1 MTNRTNSDSTTYCM
15 FACYRKVGGLYN
27 IGVGRSLSLAPST
40 ALSRPDAPLF
50 RSVKWNLTD
59 RSNDS
64 TRPDCTT
71 HLFYVTTYSTKVFLF
86 LFRAVAPR
94 CSYLSIYLSICP
106 YLLYQRSIHAY
117 SRNRYTS
124 TKASWFFH
132 PHIFV
137 FVKLFHVPPRPSSL
151 ILQNGVGTDAGIAE
165 APHCLWREFTYTRRM
180 TSILFV
186 TMCIYI
192 YIYMC
197 VFQERI
203 HSYIEKFALVHVFAR
218 TPFYTI
224 LFYLL
229 LHPVSLARA
238 AYVPSGRPWFVR
250 ARDLSLVPTRH
261 LFTNTSH
268 TPFVDPP
275 HYPLIRHPF
284 LSQSILLNAY
294 YVVGATFA

>member
-94 CSYLSIYLSICP
+94 CSYLSIYLSVHIYCISARSTHT
-106 YLLYQRSIHAY
+106 LAIVTRVQKHLGFSIHISLY
-117 SRNRYTS
+117 LC
-124 TKASWFFH
+124 KALS
-132 PHIFV
+132 
-137 FVKLFHVPPRPSSL
+137 RPSSL

-192 YIYMC
+192 YIC
-197 VFQERI
+197 AC
-203 HSYIEKFALVHVFAR
+203 SK
-218 TPFYTI
+218 
-224 LFYLL
+224 
-229 LHPVSLARA
+229 
-238 AYVPSGRPWFVR
+238 
-250 ARDLSLVPTRH
+250 
-261 LFTNTSH
+261 
-268 TPFVDPP
+268 
-275 HYPLIRHPF
+275 
-284 LSQSILLNAY
+284 NAY
-294 YVVGATFA
+294 TVTSRSSPSSTFSRAPHFIQFSFICYFIPSRWPAPLTFPRGVPGSFELGTSP